1 LEPNELVTGLIA
13 IRDFKKDAAYLVLA
27 TKQGKIKKTALSDYA
42 SVRSTG
48 IIALNLEPG
57 DELAASR
64 LSHGNGDVFVA
75 TRRGQAIRFSEKN
88 VRPMGRATA
97 GVAAIRL
104 AAGDEVV
111 GMDVI
116 HADSPASLLIV
127 TSKGMGKRTHLKE
140 FPRQGRAGGGVR
152 AITVIAKGGPIRVAR
167 VVNADDDLVVIST
180 NGQVIRMFAD
190 AIPHKGRP
198 AQGVA
203 VMNMKDG
210 DEVASIARIPRT
222 DKSGKMISDEELE
235 VLTEDDV
242 VQNGTNGNGTG
253 KEPVPAAPKPTA
265 AKSPVAKAPT
275 AKASTVKA
283 PTAKLP
289 ATTNGRSSKNGA
301 NGTAPANGAVPPVRT
316 RTKK

>member
-1 LEPNELVTGLIA
+1 
-13 IRDFKKDAAYLVLA
+13 
-27 TKQGKIKKTALSDYA
+27 
-42 SVRSTG
+42 
-48 IIALNLEPG
+48 
-57 DELAASR
+57 
-64 LSHGNGDVFVA
+64 
-75 TRRGQAIRFSEKN
+75 
-88 VRPMGRATA
+88 MGRATA

-104 AAGDEVV
+104 AKGDEVV

-152 AITVIAKGGPIRVAR
+152 AITVIEKGGPIRVAR
-167 VVNADDDLVVIST
+167 VVNVDDDLVVIST

-235 VLTEDDV
+235 VLTEEHV
-242 VQNGTNGNGTG
+242 EQNGTGG
-253 KEPVPAAPKPTA
+253 KVVAQAAPA
-265 AKSPVAKAPT
+265 E
-275 AKASTVKA
+275 
-283 PTAKLP
+283 KLP
-289 ATTNGRSSKNGA
+289 APKLSSVKLPAATNGRVSKNGA
-301 NGTAPANGAVPPVRT
+301 ATPAAKPAAKATVAPTPKTTPTTRA